1 MFNLQGSIA
10 ALVTPMETE
19 GDINWECLKDLIEW
33 HIASNT
39 SGLVIVGTTGES
51 ATLDVAEHVQIIER
65 SVDISSGRIK
75 IIAGTGANST
85 KEAIYLTNAARS
97 AGADA
102 SLLVTPYYNKP
113 TQEGLYRHYMMI
125 ADEVSLP
132 QILYNVPSR
141 TGCDLLSET
150 VIRVADHDN
159 IVGLKDAT
167 GDLSRLE
174 ELLKLLE
181 AKEIGDFYLYSGD
194 DPTATSFILKGG
206 KGTISVTAN
215 IVPEIISEICKRC
228 EDYLVI
234 RPKYAEIV
242 PLWGICSRAVRT
254 LASFYREV
262 DFRDKI
268 KQELSSRGITCEVSL
283 PDPDVDTKDHTD
295 VIVVIDKIEYRI
307 WLFQNSTNGVIHTSD
322 RVAGNRGKLLGG
334 IHVLCGHDRDQD
346 GHEET
351 VEGWNLFSDDRVEGV
366 VSKIISVHSGKTSP
380 EQYTDVKNILEG
392 PKNLL
397 SNMTVFE
404 V

>member
-85 KEAIYLTNAARS
+85 KEAIYLTNAAKS

-141 TGCDLLSET
+141 TGCDLLNET

-181 AKEIGDFYLYSGD
+181 AKEIGEFYLYSGD
-194 DPTATSFILKGG
+194 DPTATSFILNGG

-215 IVPEIISEICKRC
+215 IVPEIISEICKLSLDGDSQGALDLDSKLEELNEMLFVESNPIPIKWLLNRIGRIS
-228 EDYLVI
+228 DGI
-234 RPKYAEIV
+234 RLPLSPFSHKYHNDAE
-242 PLWGICSRAVRT
+242 
-254 LASFYREV
+254 
-262 DFRDKI
+262 KI
-268 KQELSSRGITCEVSL
+268 LK
-283 PDPDVDTKDHTD
+283 
-295 VIVVIDKIEYRI
+295 
-307 WLFQNSTNGVIHTSD
+307 
-322 RVAGNRGKLLGG
+322 KL
-334 IHVLCGHDRDQD
+334 
-346 GHEET
+346 
-351 VEGWNLFSDDRVEGV
+351 
-366 VSKIISVHSGKTSP
+366 
-380 EQYTDVKNILEG
+380 
-392 PKNLL
+392 NLL
-397 SNMTVFE
+397 N
-404 V
+404 

>member
-141 TGCDLLSET
+141 TGCDLLNET

-215 IVPEIISEICKRC
+215 IVPEIISEICKLSLDGDSQGALDLDSKLEELNEMLFVESNPIPIKWLLNRIGRIS
-228 EDYLVI
+228 DGI
-234 RPKYAEIV
+234 RLPLSPFNHKYHNDAEEI
-242 PLWGICSRAVRT
+242 L
-254 LASFYREV
+254 
-262 DFRDKI
+262 K
-268 KQELSSRGITCEVSL
+268 
-283 PDPDVDTKDHTD
+283 
-295 VIVVIDKIEYRI
+295 
-307 WLFQNSTNGVIHTSD
+307 
-322 RVAGNRGKLLGG
+322 KL
-334 IHVLCGHDRDQD
+334 
-346 GHEET
+346 
-351 VEGWNLFSDDRVEGV
+351 
-366 VSKIISVHSGKTSP
+366 
-380 EQYTDVKNILEG
+380 
-392 PKNLL
+392 NLL
-397 SNMTVFE
+397 N
-404 V
+404 

>member
-85 KEAIYLTNAARS
+85 KEAIYLTNAAKS

-141 TGCDLLSET
+141 TGCDLLNET

-174 ELLKLLE
+174 ELLRLLE
-181 AKEIGDFYLYSGD
+181 AKEIEEFYLYSGD
-194 DPTATSFILKGG
+194 DPTATSFILNGG

-215 IVPEIISEICKRC
+215 IVPEIISEICKLSLDGDSQGALDLDSKLEELNEMLFVESNPIPIKWLLNRIGRISNG
-228 EDYLVI
+228 I
-234 RPKYAEIV
+234 RLPLSPFSHKYHNDAEEI
-242 PLWGICSRAVRT
+242 L
-254 LASFYREV
+254 
-262 DFRDKI
+262 K
-268 KQELSSRGITCEVSL
+268 
-283 PDPDVDTKDHTD
+283 
-295 VIVVIDKIEYRI
+295 
-307 WLFQNSTNGVIHTSD
+307 
-322 RVAGNRGKLLGG
+322 KL
-334 IHVLCGHDRDQD
+334 
-346 GHEET
+346 
-351 VEGWNLFSDDRVEGV
+351 
-366 VSKIISVHSGKTSP
+366 
-380 EQYTDVKNILEG
+380 
-392 PKNLL
+392 NLL
-397 SNMTVFE
+397 N
-404 V
+404 

>member
-85 KEAIYLTNAARS
+85 KEAIYLTNAAKS

-141 TGCDLLSET
+141 TGCDLLNET

-174 ELLKLLE
+174 ELLRLLE
-181 AKEIGDFYLYSGD
+181 AKEIEEFYLYSGD
-194 DPTATSFILKGG
+194 DPTATSFILNGG

-215 IVPEIISEICKRC
+215 IVPEIISEICKLSLDGDSQGALDLDSKLEELNEMLFVESNPIPIKWLLNRIGRIS
-228 EDYLVI
+228 DGI
-234 RPKYAEIV
+234 RLPLSPFSHKYHNDAEEI
-242 PLWGICSRAVRT
+242 L
-254 LASFYREV
+254 
-262 DFRDKI
+262 K
-268 KQELSSRGITCEVSL
+268 
-283 PDPDVDTKDHTD
+283 
-295 VIVVIDKIEYRI
+295 
-307 WLFQNSTNGVIHTSD
+307 
-322 RVAGNRGKLLGG
+322 KL
-334 IHVLCGHDRDQD
+334 
-346 GHEET
+346 
-351 VEGWNLFSDDRVEGV
+351 
-366 VSKIISVHSGKTSP
+366 
-380 EQYTDVKNILEG
+380 
-392 PKNLL
+392 NLL
-397 SNMTVFE
+397 N
-404 V
+404 

>member
-85 KEAIYLTNAARS
+85 KEAIYLTNAAKS

-141 TGCDLLSET
+141 TGCDLLNET

-167 GDLSRLE
+167 GDLFRLE

-181 AKEIGDFYLYSGD
+181 AKEIREFYLYSGD
-194 DPTATSFILKGG
+194 DPTATSFILNGG

-215 IVPEIISEICKRC
+215 IVPEIISEICKLSLDGDSQGALDLDSKLEELNEMLFVESNPIPIKWLLNRIGRIS
-228 EDYLVI
+228 DGI
-234 RPKYAEIV
+234 RLPLSPFSHKYHNDAEEI
-242 PLWGICSRAVRT
+242 L
-254 LASFYREV
+254 
-262 DFRDKI
+262 K
-268 KQELSSRGITCEVSL
+268 
-283 PDPDVDTKDHTD
+283 
-295 VIVVIDKIEYRI
+295 
-307 WLFQNSTNGVIHTSD
+307 
-322 RVAGNRGKLLGG
+322 KL
-334 IHVLCGHDRDQD
+334 
-346 GHEET
+346 
-351 VEGWNLFSDDRVEGV
+351 
-366 VSKIISVHSGKTSP
+366 
-380 EQYTDVKNILEG
+380 
-392 PKNLL
+392 NLL
-397 SNMTVFE
+397 N
-404 V
+404 

>member
-85 KEAIYLTNAARS
+85 KEAIYLTNAAKS

-141 TGCDLLSET
+141 TGCDLLNET

-167 GDLSRLE
+167 GDLFRLE

-181 AKEIGDFYLYSGD
+181 AKEIREFYLYSGD
-194 DPTATSFILKGG
+194 DPTATSFILNGG

-215 IVPEIISEICKRC
+215 IVPEIISEICKLSLDGDSQGALDLDSKL
-228 EDYLVI
+228 EELNEMLLVESNPIPIKWLLNRIGRISDGI
-234 RPKYAEIV
+234 RLPLSPFSHKYHNDAEEI
-242 PLWGICSRAVRT
+242 L
-254 LASFYREV
+254 
-262 DFRDKI
+262 K
-268 KQELSSRGITCEVSL
+268 
-283 PDPDVDTKDHTD
+283 
-295 VIVVIDKIEYRI
+295 
-307 WLFQNSTNGVIHTSD
+307 
-322 RVAGNRGKLLGG
+322 KL
-334 IHVLCGHDRDQD
+334 
-346 GHEET
+346 
-351 VEGWNLFSDDRVEGV
+351 
-366 VSKIISVHSGKTSP
+366 
-380 EQYTDVKNILEG
+380 
-392 PKNLL
+392 NLL
-397 SNMTVFE
+397 N
-404 V
+404 